1 MNFDAIIF
9 DLDGTLVD
17 SLEDIADSMNR
28 VLEAAGLPIHPIA
41 DYRYFVGDGIDML
54 TQRALPD
61 ESRSAPEVEHFV
73 AAMKAEYSRHLA
85 VKSRPYPKTPQLIAA
100 CRAAGLKTAVLSNR
114 PHDPTVEMV
123 DRLLADSTF
132 EHVWGAK
139 PEMPKKP
146 DPAGA
151 VEMARTLGVLPER
164 CLYLG
169 DMPVDMQTAAAAG
182 MYAAGALWGFR
193 CAEELLAAGA
203 QALFRSPEDLLT
215 WMALPLNPELPLAQR
230 TEFPLTPRPAV
241 GAVVFHQARVLLV
254 RRGKPPAAG
263 VWAIPGGSV
272 LLGETLQAAAER
284 EIFEETGIRILAG
297 DPVLAFDVLR
307 TENGRVRFHYVIV
320 DLSANYIDGEPRAG
334 DDALEARWVSTD
346 ELTRLDVNPA
356 TRRLLKEK
364 FGFG

>member
-9 DLDGTLVD
+9 DLDGTLID

-28 VLEAAGLPIHPIA
+28 ILERAGLPIHPLA
-41 DYRYFVGDGIDML
+41 DYRYFIGDGIDML

-61 ESRSAPEVEHFV
+61 ERRSAPEVARFV
-73 AAMKAEYSRHLA
+73 AGMKAEYRRHLT
-85 VKSRPYPKTPQLIAA
+85 VKSRPYPKIPQLISG

-123 DRLLADSTF
+123 DRLLAESTF
-132 EHVWGAK
+132 EQVWGAK

-151 VEMARTLGVLPER
+151 IEMARTLGVVPER
-164 CLYLG
+164 CIYLG

-193 CAEELLAAGA
+193 FAEELLAAGA
-203 QALFRSPEDLLT
+203 QALFRSPADLLS
-215 WMALPLNPELPLAQR
+215 WMAPPGHAQRPLAQR

-241 GAVVFHQARVLLV
+241 GAVVFHHSRVLLV

-263 VWAIPGGSV
+263 VWAIPGGTI

-297 DPVLAFDVLR
+297 DPIHAFDMLR
-307 TENGRVRFHYVIV
+307 TENGRIRFHYVIV
-320 DLSANYIDGEPRAG
+320 DLSASYIDGEPRAG
-334 DDALEARWVSTD
+334 DDALEARWVSPD
-346 ELTRLDVNPA
+346 EFAQLAVNPA
-356 TRRLLKEK
+356 TRRILKEK
-364 FGFG
+364 FDFG